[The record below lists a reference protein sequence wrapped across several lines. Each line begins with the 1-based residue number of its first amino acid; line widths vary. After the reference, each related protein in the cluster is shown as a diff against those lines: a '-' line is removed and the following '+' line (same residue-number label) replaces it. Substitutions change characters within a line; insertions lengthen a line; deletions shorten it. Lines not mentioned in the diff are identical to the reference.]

1 MAVSNNPASSVPAT
15 SGSATVAPTPSPLRR
30 MSDAR
35 ILWLGIYLTATFVGQ
50 IALLIGFWPPAD
62 GTSNKTW
69 PCPFASDGCPITDE
83 GRTIVIVL
91 LAGGIGAMV
100 HAVRSFSAHVG
111 SHSLAA
117 GWGWWYFLRP
127 LECAV
132 VALAFYLVL
141 GGGLVQA
148 GSASTAGTA
157 SVYAMA
163 GLSVLVGMFSHE
175 AVTKLKEVAETFF
188 SKASSTVKDEPAAQ
202 ALPKPTITTLDPE
215 DVKQSAVG
223 ARIKVVGTGFTEK
236 SMVRIQG
243 TDRTTEFKSAT
254 EIVATLAPE
263 DTKDA
268 NKDLKIS
275 VFNPAPGGGESTEE
289 KKVRVI
295 Q

>member
-1 MAVSNNPASSVPAT
+1 MADPNVDAAAAVVASP
-15 SGSATVAPTPSPLRR
+15 PLPR
-30 MSDAR
+30 MSDPR
-35 ILWLGIYLTATFVGQ
+35 VLGLGIYLTATFIAQ

-62 GTSNKTW
+62 ATNIKTW
-69 PCPFASDGCPITDE
+69 PCPFASTGCDISDE

-111 SHSLAA
+111 AHSLVA
-117 GWGWWYFLRP
+117 GWGWWYLLRP
-127 LECAV
+127 LEGAV

-148 GSASTAGTA
+148 GNGSSAGTA

-188 SKASSTVKDEPAAQ
+188 SKASSTVKDGPTAQ
-202 ALPKPTITTLDPE
+202 ALPKPTITTLVPE
-215 DVKQSAVG
+215 EVKQGVLG
-223 ARIKVVGTGFTEK
+223 AKIKVVGTGFTEK
-236 SMVRIQG
+236 STARVHDK
-243 TDRTTEFKSAT
+243 DRTTEFKSAT
-254 EIVATLAPE
+254 EVVVTLAAD

-268 NKDLKIS
+268 NKELKLS
-275 VFNPAPGGGESTEE
+275 VFNPAPGGGVSQDKT
-289 KKVRVI
+289 VRVTL
-295 Q
+295 